1 MHLCP
6 LSEALRFQERRQD
19 GRTSSESCYRHIPIF
34 VGMFSWQDHG
44 KPWNSA
50 SVQCLTKSIDVDVLR
65 IQIALILL
73 GENDIRLIRCSCP
86 SARILEEPLMHIFGS
101 QNHYIEQPCKSWRV
115 DGVCLRSGFTFHN
128 ARNTETH
135 FGLCMATGAHSGP
148 FLSTYRF
155 SLYRC
160 RLLRQTHAL
169 FCYVF
174 IVYIIYNTPICRTPA
189 SPQKETCV
197 QAIFF
202 VRIICNI
209 YIYMRFRTPN
219 CCTPRSLGRVRVS
232 LRSMASLSRLPQ
244 AALSCPPPCF
254 SRWP

>member
-1 MHLCP
+1 
-6 LSEALRFQERRQD
+6 
-19 GRTSSESCYRHIPIF
+19 
-34 VGMFSWQDHG
+34 MFSWQDHG

-209 YIYMRFRTPN
+209 YIYIYALQNTQLLHAPFTRESPSFSSVNGLALPVAAGRTFLPTSMLLPVAVAAGSVGGLYVYDV
-219 CCTPRSLGRVRVS
+219 CAGRI
-232 LRSMASLSRLPQ
+232 
-244 AALSCPPPCF
+244 
-254 SRWP
+254 WGG

>member
-1 MHLCP
+1 MGGQ
-6 LSEALRFQERRQD
+6 AQRVVID
-19 GRTSSESCYRHIPIF
+19 TSPIF

-174 IVYIIYNTPICRTPA
+174 YCIYYI
-189 SPQKETCV
+189 
-197 QAIFF
+197 
-202 VRIICNI
+202 
-209 YIYMRFRTPN
+209 
-219 CCTPRSLGRVRVS
+219 
-232 LRSMASLSRLPQ
+232 
-244 AALSCPPPCF
+244 
-254 SRWP
+254 